1 MFDRVYALGQ
11 IGRIDPD
18 DFLGKENSMM
28 KFISA
33 FVFGL
38 VLAVFL
44 QSGTAL
50 AHYDFPSCSD
60 EKVLQKISNR
70 FNKAEDDTWH
80 RGLYVD
86 SISRPHG
93 HDRHGYEES
102 SVYREYCHAYAN
114 LSDGRTRK
122 VHYLIEEGLGFAG
135 FGWNVEFCVTGL
147 DPWRVYDGYCRT
159 VRPQ

>member
-60 EKVLQKISNR
+60 EKVLQKN
-70 FNKAEDDTWH
+70 FQ
-80 RGLYVD
+80 
-86 SISRPHG
+86 P
-93 HDRHGYEES
+93 
-102 SVYREYCHAYAN
+102 
-114 LSDGRTRK
+114 
-122 VHYLIEEGLGFAG
+122 F
-135 FGWNVEFCVTGL
+135 
-147 DPWRVYDGYCRT
+147 
-159 VRPQ
+159 Q